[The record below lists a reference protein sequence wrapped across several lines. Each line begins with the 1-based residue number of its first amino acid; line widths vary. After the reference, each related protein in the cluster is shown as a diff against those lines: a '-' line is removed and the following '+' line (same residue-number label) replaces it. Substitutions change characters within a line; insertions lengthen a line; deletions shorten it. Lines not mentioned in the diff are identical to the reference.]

1 MPISVEELIKAGV
14 HFGHRTSRWNPK
26 MKPYIFKRR
35 NLIHIID
42 LRETIRGL
50 VTAKKVTAAI
60 AEKGEY
66 VLFVGTKHQARPI
79 VKREAQRCG
88 MPYVTERWPG
98 GLLTNYVTIR
108 QRLERLEELEELERT
123 GEIQNYSKKMISSFR
138 REKRKIERNLGGVR
152 EMDRLPGLVVMVDPE
167 RENIAVRE
175 CVKLEIPT
183 IAWIDTNGDPEDI
196 DVVVPANDD
205 AIGSIEIFVSRM
217 ADSVLEGRERAE
229 LPLEVPEKIEEVPE
243 PEQKEEPEDEQ
254 EPEEEKE
261 PEEEPETEQK
271 SEEDPEAEEAEAE
284 STEEIVSE
292 AEEGAEETTQ

>member
-1 MPISVEELIKAGV
+1 MSVEELIKAGV

-243 PEQKEEPEDEQ
+243 PEQKEAPEDEQ

-261 PEEEPETEQK
+261 TEEEPETEQK